1 MKSVITHGSYKTS
14 YFYIKIYTKKD
25 IQTWL
30 KEDGNIAYWIHEI
43 IHYLQDLVL
52 PYNIN
57 QILYKAIG
65 FEEVISFINKE
76 GYLKLDFNDNWS
88 QQYNDLK
95 ALSVKTFG
103 SLNQNE
109 ISGARDF
116 LEYIAY
122 KIECKLS
129 PNCDEVSQCR
139 YELVDLFFKD
149 RGFPS
154 TSDAIKI
161 CVAEFCLY
169 NDKPLD
175 TLYRLF
181 NDKNLLILINKNE
194 YQEVYKY
201 LMSYPVV
208 AFDCENLKTEDIAVI
223 RREKLIK
230 KLKCQ
235 YNGYD
240 AIVKW
245 IIRATSFIM
254 NNYSGKFLF
263 SDIYNMDTTNS
274 KKELKKIIEKIGI
287 PLVLNSQN
295 QCISVGFD
303 EKEEKQF
310 INFYIMRKFMSFVS
324 HKSSCCPICDLCST
338 NTIKKYLKCK
348 IKKGIIIGEENCYYN
363 RFLNNYGICNL
374 KYNII

>member
-14 YFYIKIYTKKD
+14 YFYIKIYIKKD

-122 KIECKLS
+122 KIE
-129 PNCDEVSQCR
+129 
-139 YELVDLFFKD
+139 
-149 RGFPS
+149 
-154 TSDAIKI
+154 
-161 CVAEFCLY
+161 
-169 NDKPLD
+169 
-175 TLYRLF
+175 
-181 NDKNLLILINKNE
+181 
-194 YQEVYKY
+194 
-201 LMSYPVV
+201 
-208 AFDCENLKTEDIAVI
+208 
-223 RREKLIK
+223 
-230 KLKCQ
+230 
-235 YNGYD
+235 
-240 AIVKW
+240 
-245 IIRATSFIM
+245 
-254 NNYSGKFLF
+254 
-263 SDIYNMDTTNS
+263 
-274 KKELKKIIEKIGI
+274 
-287 PLVLNSQN
+287 
-295 QCISVGFD
+295 
-303 EKEEKQF
+303 
-310 INFYIMRKFMSFVS
+310 
-324 HKSSCCPICDLCST
+324 
-338 NTIKKYLKCK
+338 
-348 IKKGIIIGEENCYYN
+348 
-363 RFLNNYGICNL
+363 
-374 KYNII
+374 